1 MTKRR
6 PTVMDADVRAAI
18 RTLDTAPILIGA
30 RAWPDAA
37 SSFNAPGL
45 YAWCVDALG
54 AAGGLCQRTRQGG
67 RDGPDLRWPGGRDE
81 VAVWASRASNA
92 PEQNYVSAPGRKH
105 PGVDVS
111 AHARLRAGRR
121 AEFAADRSQDI
132 GLDGESRLSQW
143 IRDHPAVALYAFE
156 KRDVLADLEH
166 RVLVELNPPLNL
178 EGRPPSDIRTSLT
191 RLRTRIPGT

>member
-18 RTLDTAPILIGA
+18 RTLDTAPVLIGA

-45 YAWCVDALG
+45 YAWWVDALG
-54 AAGGLCQRTRQGG
+54 AADLSRGLARAVATGLIYAGQAGATKWPSGRVGRATLWSRITSQHLGGNIRGSTFRLTLASVLADELSLRLI
-67 RDGPDLRWPGGRDE
+67 GPK
-81 VAVWASRASNA
+81 N
-92 PEQNYVSAPGRKH
+92 
-105 PGVDVS
+105 
-111 AHARLRAGRR
+111 
-121 AEFAADRSQDI
+121 I

-143 IRDHPAVALYAFE
+143 IRDHLAVALYAFE